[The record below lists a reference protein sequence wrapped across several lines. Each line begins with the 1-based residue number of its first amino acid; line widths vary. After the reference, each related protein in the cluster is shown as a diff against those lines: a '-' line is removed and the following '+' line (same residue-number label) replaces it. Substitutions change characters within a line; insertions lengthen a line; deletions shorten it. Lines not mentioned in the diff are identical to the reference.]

1 MTSSLVQRSTGLF
14 RRLWRQ
20 FMTRRR
26 KSPIERYLDRAVD
39 FKDLEYRMRLVQ
51 ESESRRQW

>member
-1 MTSSLVQRSTGLF
+1 MTPSLVQRSCVLF
-14 RRLWRQ
+14 RHLWRQ
-20 FMTRRR
+20 FVTWRR
-26 KSPIERYLDRAVD
+26 KSPIERYLDQSVD

>member
-1 MTSSLVQRSTGLF
+1 MTPGLVQRGTVLF

-20 FMTRRR
+20 FMTGRR

-51 ESESRRQW
+51 ESERRRLW

>member
-1 MTSSLVQRSTGLF
+1 MTTSLVQRSTLLF

-20 FMTRRR
+20 LMTWRR
-26 KSPIERYLDRAVD
+26 KSPIERYLDQAVD

-51 ESESRRQW
+51 ESQSRRLW

>member
-1 MTSSLVQRSTGLF
+1 MTPSLVQRGTGLL

-20 FMTRRR
+20 FMTWRR

-51 ESESRRQW
+51 ESERRRQW